1 MTEEGKEAALKEITT
16 IKRSIEKRRN
26 QAIVLYDSTEEYWLK
41 EMLRNVINSLET
53 AFIWTDYIE
62 ETLTKGEKNECT
74 SKSARSRHAD

>member
-62 ETLTKGEKNECT
+62 ETLTKGEK
-74 SKSARSRHAD
+74 K